1 MTKEKPWK
9 TRTDSRLF
17 KYKFETMTKYKK
29 RSIGIVAGVLLVLT
43 LMLTGLTR
51 DEKLF
56 QIDKNLDI
64 YYSLIRELNLF
75 YVDEINPEKLIK
87 TSIDDMLESL
97 DPYTTYIPES
107 EMEDF
112 RFMTTGEYAGIGALI
127 SKHDST
133 IIIAEPYEG
142 FPAQKTGLKAG
153 DILLEVSGKNTKKMS
168 TEDVSNLLKGPAN
181 EVVKVKIQRPGQK
194 KSMEIDIVREKIQID
209 PVPYYGMLDK
219 TTAYIRL
226 SNFTVDCGE
235 RVKKIFLELKEKEG
249 AKTLILDLRSN
260 PGGLLNEAVNIV
272 NLFVPKGEEVVSTR
286 GKVKDWDKVY
296 TATEEPVDTVMPIAV
311 LVNRGSASASEIVA
325 GALQDLDRAVIVGS
339 RTFGKG
345 LVQTTRELSYKSSLK
360 VTTAK
365 YYIPSGRCIQALDYS
380 HRNEDGSVGTVPDSL
395 ISEFTTKK
403 GRKVYDG
410 GGIIPDIKIDL
421 DRISSLSVNLIN
433 DFMYFDFATLY
444 ANSNKSIPA
453 PEEFEVTPE
462 IYNKFKDFLK
472 ERNFTYQSDTE
483 EELEKLIET
492 AKEEKYYDIAQSEF
506 EGLKARV
513 KHELNKDLEE
523 FKDEAKDILTDEIV
537 SRYYYQKGAIKAT
550 IKSDKGIEKAK
561 EVLSK
566 PAAFSAVFKPG
577 TIVSMNG
584 KPM

>member
-1 MTKEKPWK
+1 M
-9 TRTDSRLF
+9 R
-17 KYKFETMTKYKK
+17 YKK
-29 RSIGIVAGVLLVLT
+29 RKIGILAGLLLVLI
-43 LMLTGLTR
+43 LVFTGLTR

-56 QIDKNLDI
+56 QIDKNLDV

-75 YVDEINPEKLIK
+75 YVDEIDPDKLVK
-87 TSIDDMLESL
+87 TSIDQMLESL

-127 SKHDST
+127 SKHDSAV
-133 IIIAEPYEG
+133 IIAEPYEG
-142 FPAQKTGLKAG
+142 FPAQKSGLKAG
-153 DILLEVSGKNTKKMS
+153 DILLEVDGKMTGKMS

-181 EVVKVKIQRPGQK
+181 KEVKVKIQRPGVK
-194 KSMEIDIVREKIQID
+194 RSFEVDIVREKIQID

-219 TTAYIRL
+219 ETGYIRL

-235 RVKKIFLELKEKEG
+235 RVKKIFLELKEQQG
-249 AKTLILDLRSN
+249 AKSLILDLRSN
-260 PGGLLNEAVNIV
+260 PGGLLNEAVNVV

-286 GKVKDWDKVY
+286 GKVKQWDKVY

-325 GALQDLDRAVIVGS
+325 GALQDLDRAVIIGS

-421 DRISSLSVNLIN
+421 DRISSLSINLIN

-444 ANSNKSIPA
+444 ASSHKSISA
-453 PEEFEVTPE
+453 PEDFEVTGE
-462 IYNKFKDFLK
+462 MYDEFKSFLK
-472 ERNFTYQSDTE
+472 ERNFTYKSDTE
-483 EELEKLIET
+483 NELEKLIET
-492 AKEEKYYDIAQSEF
+492 AKEEKYYDIAQGEF
-506 EGLKARV
+506 ESLKVRV
-513 KHELNKDLEE
+513 EHELDKDLEQ

-537 SRYYYQKGAIKAT
+537 SRYYYQKGAIQAT

-566 PAAFSAVFKPG
+566 PADFSAVFKPG

>member
-1 MTKEKPWK
+1 
-9 TRTDSRLF
+9 
-17 KYKFETMTKYKK
+17 MTKYRKL
-29 RSIGIVAGVLLVLT
+29 GILAGVLLAMALVF
-43 LMLTGLTR
+43 TGLTR

-56 QIDKNLDI
+56 RIDKNMDI
-64 YYSLIRELNLF
+64 YYSMIRELNLF
-75 YVDEINPEKLIK
+75 YVDEIDPEKLIR
-87 TSIDDMLESL
+87 TSMDDMLESL

-133 IIIAEPYEG
+133 VIIAEPYEG
-142 FPAQKTGLKAG
+142 FPAQKSGLKAG
-153 DILLEVSGKNTKKMS
+153 DILLEVDGKITGKMS

-181 EVVKVKIQRPGQK
+181 AKVKVKIQRPGQK
-194 KSMEIDIVREKIQID
+194 RTMEIDVVREKIQID
-209 PVPYYGMLDK
+209 PVPWYGMLDAN
-219 TTAYIRL
+219 TGYIRL
-226 SNFTVDCGE
+226 SNFTVDCGK
-235 RVKKIFLELKEKEG
+235 RVKEVFMDLKEKQG
-249 AKTLILDLRSN
+249 AKSLVLDLRSN

-286 GKVKDWDKVY
+286 GKVKQWDKVY
-296 TATEEPVDTVMPIAV
+296 KATEEPVDTVMPMAV

-410 GGIIPDIKIDL
+410 GGIVPDIKIDL
-421 DRISSLSVNLIN
+421 DRLSSLSVNLIN

-444 ANSNKSIPA
+444 ANTHKSIPA
-453 PEEFEVTPE
+453 PEQFEVTPE
-462 IYNKFKDFLK
+462 IYSEFKTFLK
-472 ERNFTYQSDTE
+472 DRKFAYQSDTE
-483 EELEKLIET
+483 KELEKLMET
-492 AKEEKYYDIAQSEF
+492 AKEEKYYDIAKSEF
-506 EGLKARV
+506 ENLRSRV
-513 KHELNKDLEE
+513 KHELDKDLEE
-523 FKDEAKDILTDEIV
+523 FNAEAKDILTDEIV
-537 SRYYYQKGAIKAT
+537 SRYYYQKGAIQAT
-550 IKSDKGIEKAK
+550 LRSDEGIKKAK
-561 EVLSK
+561 EVLAT